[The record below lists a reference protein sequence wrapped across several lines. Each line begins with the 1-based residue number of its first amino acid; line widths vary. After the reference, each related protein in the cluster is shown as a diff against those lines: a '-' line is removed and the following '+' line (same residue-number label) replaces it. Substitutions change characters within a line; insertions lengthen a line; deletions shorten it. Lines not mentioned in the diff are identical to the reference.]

1 LFSSSFLNKF
11 TFIIYQGFIK
21 GNSDLY
27 LKANIILPS
36 TAPYEMDNL
45 FINLEGRYR
54 FMKKHIKNFVA
65 IYTD

>member
-1 LFSSSFLNKF
+1 MNNFV
-11 TFIIYQGFIK
+11 FIIYQGFIK

-54 FMKKHIKNFVA
+54 FMKKHIKNFIS